1 MRSWNQKNILDF
13 LKRSFCLYWIHSR
26 DRLGERKGCDMQQ
39 SSAAGIN
46 SAMEMNTA
54 CTVTIR
60 LPRHFYFKIGL
71 NYYFSVSYFSP
82 EILYNNCSRNL
93 TYCMFYMMFSA
104 GSCAPVCSVLLR
116 KAEVDLCSGEAVK
129 QDHAAGQE
137 GAQDQAFAHGP
148 PLPSLLAS
156 HGPTESNLKKQ
167 NIIINITIMVNMF
180 LLFSR
185 WKQESQNLNVLCY
198 LVRSV
203 VNTMTT

>member
-1 MRSWNQKNILDF
+1 MFTSWNQFSNGD
-13 LKRSFCLYWIHSR
+13 H
-26 DRLGERKGCDMQQ
+26 
-39 SSAAGIN
+39 
-46 SAMEMNTA
+46 TA
-54 CTVTIR
+54 CTVAIR
-60 LPRHFYFKIGL
+60 LPRRSAVWHFYFKIGT
-71 NYYFSVSYFSP
+71 NDYSSVNYFSS

-93 TYCMFYMMFSA
+93 TYCMFYIMFSA
-104 GSCAPVCSVLLR
+104 GSCAPVCWVLLR

-148 PLPSLLAS
+148 PLPPLLAS

-167 NIIINITIMVNMF
+167 NIIINITIMVNIF

-185 WKQESQNLNVLCY
+185 WKQESQNWNVLCY

-203 VNTMTT
+203 VNTMTTLNDFFRQR